1 MKILKHSFGL
11 LMMLILSGC
20 ATYMVP
26 QQSLISQLKENQR
39 IAPNL
44 YFQQFA
50 LVDYPSNN
58 LQKIKCIDKYG
69 TEVWL
74 YPDKNT
80 EFIITRK
87 SDGKD
92 VTTYF
97 DTLILQNDTL
107 YGLRSR
113 LVGGLRIIP
122 VKDVGKVI
130 IYSEVPRVVKVN
142 E

>member
-20 ATYMVP
+20 AIYMVP
-26 QQSLISQLKENQR
+26 QQSLFSQLKENQR